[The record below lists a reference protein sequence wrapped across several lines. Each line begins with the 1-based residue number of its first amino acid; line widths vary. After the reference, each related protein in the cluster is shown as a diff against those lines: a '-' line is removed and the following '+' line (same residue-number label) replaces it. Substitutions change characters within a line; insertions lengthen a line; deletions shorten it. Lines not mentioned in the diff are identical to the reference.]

1 MLEVKGCC
9 AGGKVVGDGHHREP
23 HGAREDW
30 TLLLQKVMHDNQGV
44 VCPALFMRLHC
55 EGDVITSG
63 S

>member
-1 MLEVKGCC
+1 MLELKGCC

-44 VCPALFMRLHC
+44 VLSCLVHASSL
-55 EGDVITSG
+55 
-63 S
+63 